1 MALTA
6 DTCPLCGEHVP
17 HDLGDHLRRV
27 HGEEAW
33 RQAVLAAKKQGWS
46 DAAIG
51 ARYGVSFHQLQRI
64 ITAAY
69 GANVSLLDRP
79 KRIRR
84 WQPAHFRPETTTV
97 WSFKQRGNWATHD
110 GRYRGNWSP
119 YIPRNVILRYSRP
132 GDTVLDYFVGGGTT
146 AVEAKLLGRRCIA
159 RDINPE
165 AVRITEEN
173 LRFTPPPTLLEAS
186 GPIYE
191 PAVTV
196 GDARDLGGIPDGS
209 MDLICAH
216 PPYAGIIQY
225 GTHAAG
231 DLSALSGPEFLT
243 EMGRVA
249 RESLRVLKPG
259 GKCAILIGDARRSKH
274 VVPIGFQ
281 TIRVFL
287 EAGFILRELV
297 IKRQHNCKTTGFWYT
312 RSIKYNFLLLAHEYL
327 PIFEKPL
334 ADQRAEPVPC
344 RENAYP
350 YEARVVPVPPTE
362 EDETETTTV
371 WIFPP
376 DRMAEAVRRNLVRRF
391 AAPGGPLVEIEV
403 GNEPQRPTCEFP
415 AASVIHVTSANA
427 LTDDPAI
434 ARYRATVREI
444 ARRAGQTL
452 PDGGFLVIEA
462 PDVRLGETLR
472 PVGWLIWADLSSQPG
487 FDLKEIVIVAPDAAR
502 GNDDRHLAITHRYL
516 LIYTRSGQERSG

>member
-17 HDLGDHLRRV
+17 HDLGEHLRRV
-27 HGEEAW
+27 HGEDAW

-196 GDARDLGGIPDGS
+196 GDARDLTGIPDGS

-274 VVPIGFQ
+274 VVPIGFP

-312 RSIKYNFLLLAHEYL
+312 RSITYNFLLLAHEYL
-327 PIFEKPL
+327 PIFEKPV
-334 ADQRAEPVPC
+334 ADQRAESGPW
-344 RENAYP
+344 REDAYP
-350 YEARVVPVPPTE
+350 YEASVVPV
-362 EDETETTTV
+362 
-371 WIFPP
+371 
-376 DRMAEAVRRNLVRRF
+376 DRK
-391 AAPGGPLVEIEV
+391 
-403 GNEPQRPTCEFP
+403 
-415 AASVIHVTSANA
+415 SVV
-427 LTDDPAI
+427 
-434 ARYRATVREI
+434 
-444 ARRAGQTL
+444 
-452 PDGGFLVIEA
+452 
-462 PDVRLGETLR
+462 
-472 PVGWLIWADLSSQPG
+472 
-487 FDLKEIVIVAPDAAR
+487 
-502 GNDDRHLAITHRYL
+502 
-516 LIYTRSGQERSG
+516 